1 MTPEELD
8 AYIQEHGLRILCRDA
23 FAYFL
28 NHLKEYPG
36 NYLEIGVYE
45 GFGLREL
52 AKAYP
57 DRMFFGVDPFIEDG
71 HTTGHNNVPKG
82 EKMLVQREQTYKNIE
97 LIPNIVFFEQTS
109 RSWGTDRLTEMLIQ
123 HMEISCVLVDGD
135 HSHEEALNDL
145 KIALRCLTNG
155 GVIWVDDQ
163 GLPEVAQAVKEF
175 TSEHNDRISGIIGD
189 RIFINDANA

>member
-1 MTPEELD
+1 MNPKELD
-8 AYIQEHGLRILCRDA
+8 VYIQEHGLRILCRDA

-45 GFGLREL
+45 GFALREL
-52 AKAYP
+52 SKAYP
-57 DRMFFGVDPFIEDG
+57 EKMFYGVDPFIEDG
-71 HTTGHNNVPKG
+71 HTTGHNGVPKG
-82 EKMLVQREQTYKNIE
+82 ERMPLQQEQTIKNIRGMQNVH
-97 LIPNIVFFEQTS
+97 LFQTTS
-109 RSWGTDRLTEMLIQ
+109 REWGCNLASAAIERMN
-123 HMEISCVLVDGD
+123 ISCVLVDGD
-135 HSHEEALNDL
+135 HSYSEASNDL
-145 KIALRCLTNG
+145 WIALRCLTNG

-189 RIFINDANA
+189 RIFINGV